1 MTKKK
6 TPRDYRQ
13 EELIPNELEVKA
25 PNFKIKQ
32 LKFKSQKQKD
42 FFDLCRDDDIKLVI
56 CDGPAGT
63 GKSLLA
69 LYAALKLVKSGK
81 YDRIMYVRTPVDS
94 SDGGI
99 GYLPGDINDKIINY
113 MIPLDEKLNKLMD
126 YDDIKDLYSQDYI
139 EYTVN
144 SFMRGRSIENTIL
157 IIDEFQNQTMKEA
170 ITCLSRIEESSKI
183 IAIGDH
189 MQSDIGLKSCLTKVM
204 SMFHDRPEAVENGVA
219 TLEFNNDDI
228 VRSKLVKYIVG
239 EFERAM
245 KMSRGGN

>member
-1 MTKKK
+1 MTKKR
-6 TPRDYRQ
+6 TPREYRQ
-13 EELIPNELEVKA
+13 EDILPNELEVKS

-42 FFDLCRDDDIKLVI
+42 FFDLCRDDDVKLVI

-63 GKSLLA
+63 GKSLPA
-69 LYAALKLVKSGK
+69 LYAALKLIKSGK
-81 YDRIMYVRTPVDS
+81 FERIMYVRSPVDS

-99 GYLPGDINDKIINY
+99 GYLPGGVHDKIINY

-126 YDDIKDLYSQDYI
+126 YDDIKELYDEDYI

-144 SFMRGRSIENTIL
+144 SFMRGRSIEKTIL
-157 IIDEFQNQTMKEA
+157 IIDEFQNQTMMEA
-170 ITCLSRIEESSKI
+170 VTCLSRIEETSKI

-204 SMFHDRPEAVENGVA
+204 SMFKDRPEASDNGVA
-219 TLEFNNDDI
+219 TFEFDNADI
-228 VRSKLVKYIVG
+228 VRSRLVKYIVG
-239 EFERAM
+239 EFQRAM

>member
-1 MTKKK
+1 MTKKR

-13 EELIPNELEVKA
+13 EEIIPNELEVKA
-25 PNFKIKQ
+25 PNFKIKP
-32 LKFKSQKQKD
+32 LKFKSQKQKQ
-42 FFDLCRDDDIKLVI
+42 FFDICRDEDIKLVI

-69 LYAALKLVKSGK
+69 LYAALKMIKSGQ
-81 YDRIMYVRTPVDS
+81 YERIMYVRSPVDS

-99 GYLPGDINDKIINY
+99 GFLPGDVNDKIINY
-113 MIPLDEKLNKLMD
+113 MIPLDEKLNKLLD
-126 YDDIKDLYSQDYI
+126 YDDIKQLYGEDYI

-157 IIDEFQNQTMKEA
+157 IIDEFQNQTMMEA
-170 ITCLSRIEESSKI
+170 ITCLSRIEETSKI

-204 SMFHDRPEAVENGVA
+204 TMFSNRVEAIENGV
-219 TLEFNNDDI
+219 TTFEFDNNDI